1 MKNTLINRFT
11 GVAAA
16 ATTMALALT
25 GCGSTDSGSD
35 AGSGQLQ
42 GRGPITYAASK
53 TEVTAAAPLVKA
65 WNAKHP
71 DEKVTVVNLGA
82 VADQSRQLLIQSLQ
96 TKSSQYAVLN
106 LDVIWTGE
114 FAAHRWIRELDPKLY
129 PMDEMLK
136 AAVAAST
143 YRGKLYAVPTNIEGG
158 LLYYRTDLLKAA
170 GVESPPTTWAEMKTD
185 CAKVKAT
192 KQGAGV
198 DCYAGQFDKYE
209 GLTVNFAEAVNSAG
223 GVILDKDGKPD
234 VDTPQALTGLT
245 TLVDA
250 FKSGMVPKNA
260 ITLQEESGRQ
270 AFQDGK
276 LLFHRQWSYQYALAN
291 ARDGSS
297 KVAGKFAVT
306 TLPGIGSHPGVS
318 SLGGHVLA
326 ISAFAKNSK
335 TASDFVAYLGDAASQ
350 RAGLENFSISPAT
363 AATYDDPALVKKY
376 PFLPTSKKV
385 LQNAVP
391 RPISVSYGDITA
403 AIQEQAYAA
412 ITGKKTPAE
421 ALKALQS
428 ALEAITG

>member
-1 MKNTLINRFT
+1 
-11 GVAAA
+11 VAV
-16 ATTMALALT
+16 ATALALT
-25 GCGSTDSGSD
+25 GCGSADSGSD
-35 AGSGQLQ
+35 AGSPQLK
-42 GRGPITYAASK
+42 GRGPITYAAAK
-53 TEVTAAAPLVKA
+53 TEVQVAAPLVKK
-65 WNAKHP
+65 WNADHP
-71 DEKVTVVNLGA
+71 AEKVSVVNLGA
-82 VADQSRQLLIQSLQ
+82 VADQARQLLIQSMQ
-96 TKSSQYAVLN
+96 TKSSQYSVLN

-129 PMDEMLK
+129 PMDEM
-136 AAVAAST
+136 VRPGIAAST
-143 YRGKLYAVPTNIEGG
+143 YRDKLYAVPTNIEGG

-170 GVESPPTTWAEMKTD
+170 GVKAPPKTWQEMKEI

-223 GVILDKDGKPD
+223 GVILDKDGKPN
-234 VDTPQALTGLT
+234 VDTPQALEGLT

-326 ISAFAKNSK
+326 ISAFGKNSQ
-335 TASDFVAYLGDAASQ
+335 TASDFLAYLASATSQ
-350 RAGLENFSISPAT
+350 RDGLAKFSISPAT
-363 AATYDDPALVKKY
+363 AATYDDPALIKKF

-385 LQNAVP
+385 LENAMP
-391 RPISVSYGDITA
+391 RPISVDYGDITA

-412 ITGKKTPAE
+412 ITSTKTPE
-421 ALKALQS
+421 QALKELQS
-428 ALEAITG
+428 KLEAITG